1 MTGFTLPIACT
12 HTPIV
17 KDISQ
22 STAVEFHFYP
32 SHGNPM
38 KKTLLAVLVAAS
50 TQALA
55 VSSFEYNSGIQFNFS
70 NPGAR
75 SLGMGG
81 AYLGFSDD
89 ATAAYTNPAGLTVL
103 SQPEVAVEYRASR
116 FSTPFVAGGDSI
128 GAFERESS
136 SRTSGPAY
144 FAAVY
149 PGDGWALAFY
159 RNEELDFRNE
169 FEKGTVPIRFNNLT
183 GNIASAISSV
193 EAETVNYG
201 LSGAYELSD
210 NFSVGI
216 SAIYTMF
223 DFAAATV
230 RDREDG
236 SFSLQDENSDEETY
250 TFNVGA
256 TYKVDDKLSFGLAYR
271 RGAEFD
277 TVVRAARLRDNGSL
291 SDIETRRGAFNIP
304 HQIGL
309 GVAYRATD
317 NFAVGFDAHY
327 VDYETLND
335 DPLREELDSRVF
347 FDSVVELRLGAEY
360 VFSQFDTPFT
370 VRAGV
375 WRDPDHR
382 FQFQGTPT
390 NGNQAADQVLFPA
403 GDDEIHYSLGFGWAF
418 ERLQID
424 AGADFSD
431 PVKTFSVSGVLRF

>member
-1 MTGFTLPIACT
+1 
-12 HTPIV
+12 
-17 KDISQ
+17 
-22 STAVEFHFYP
+22 
-32 SHGNPM
+32 M
-38 KKTLLAVLVAAS
+38 KKILLSSLIAAA
-50 TQALA
+50 TQAGA

-103 SQPEVAVEYRASR
+103 SQPEVAVEYRSSR
-116 FSTPFVAGGDSI
+116 FDTPFVAGGNAGSP
-128 GAFERESS
+128 FE
-136 SRTSGPAY
+136 SRSNSKTTGPAY

-169 FEKGTVPIRFNNLT
+169 FTKGQVPFSFGGRT
-183 GNIASAISSV
+183 GVAAAARSRV
-193 EAETVNYG
+193 ETETVNYG
-201 LSGAYELSD
+201 LSGAYEVND
-210 NFSVGI
+210 NFSIGI

-223 DFAAATV
+223 DFAADTI
-230 RDREDG
+230 RDRDDG
-236 SFSLQDENSDEETY
+236 TFLLQDENSDEETY
-250 TFNVGA
+250 TFNLGA
-256 TYKVDDKLSFGLAYR
+256 TYKVSDQLSFGLAYR

-277 TVVRAARLRDNGSL
+277 TLVRAAISDVNGSNL
-291 SDIETRRGAFNIP
+291 SGIEVARGSFNIP

-309 GVAYRATD
+309 GVAYRATE

-335 DPLREELDSRVF
+335 DPLRDELDSKVF
-347 FDSVVELRLGAEY
+347 FDSAVELRLGAEY
-360 VFSQFDTPFT
+360 VFSEFDAPFT

-382 FQFQGTPT
+382 FQFQGTPA
-390 NGNQAADQVLFPA
+390 NSPQAIDQVLFPA
-403 GDDEIHYSLGFGWAF
+403 GDDEIHYSIGFGWAF
-418 ERLQID
+418 EQLQID

-431 PVKTFSVSGVLRF
+431 PVDTFSLSGVFRF

>member
-1 MTGFTLPIACT
+1 
-12 HTPIV
+12 
-17 KDISQ
+17 
-22 STAVEFHFYP
+22 
-32 SHGNPM
+32 M
-38 KKTLLAVLVAAS
+38 KKTLLAAMVAAS

-103 SQPEVAVEYRASR
+103 SQPEIAVEYRASR
-116 FSTPFVAGGDSI
+116 YSTPFVSGANGQETDSK
-128 GAFERESS
+128 SKS
-136 SRTSGPAY
+136 NGPAY

-149 PGDGWALAFY
+149 PGDGWAVAFY
-159 RNEELDFRNE
+159 RNEELDFENE
-169 FEKGTVPIRFNNLT
+169 FEKGIVPVTFGTLT
-183 GNIASAISSV
+183 GNIAAARSAV

-201 LSGAYELSD
+201 LSGAFEIND

-230 RDREDG
+230 RDRDDG
-236 SFSLQDENSDEETY
+236 TFSLQDENADAETY
-250 TFNVGA
+250 TYNIGA

-277 TVVRAARLRDNGSL
+277 TVVRAARLGVDGNLSNIEVREGS
-291 SDIETRRGAFNIP
+291 FNIP

-309 GVAYRATD
+309 GVAYKATD
-317 NFAVGFDAHY
+317 NFSVGFDAHY

-335 DPLREELDSRVF
+335 DPLRDELDSKVF

-370 VRAGV
+370 VRGGV

-382 FQFQGTPT
+382 FQFQGTPA
-390 NGNQAADQVLFPA
+390 NGNQAVDQVLFPA
-403 GDDEIHYSLGFGWAF
+403 GDDEMHYSLGFGWAF

-424 AGADFSD
+424 AGADISD
-431 PVKTFSVSGVLRF
+431 LVKTYSISGVIRF